1 MNKFKLISFWVFVT
15 AALGFGIF
23 GYFQLKNNHK
33 PQTDALQAMPD
44 SCLVYLRTAS
54 IHDLE
59 NSINERNL
67 ITDKLRSFEGF
78 DDVFNTLHLA
88 DSILKRNELLNE
100 EFGSSSFH
108 IAMYSNANWLI
119 GVSIK
124 QLGQQQACAEALQS
138 VLQSTQEG
146 HYFRFKFNATSC
158 IALFQDGALLL
169 SNTANL
175 LKLCESPGAKL
186 SNNLGFKKFYST
198 LSENKLLTIYCN
210 QSLLQAEKK
219 PFPLALDLFISKG
232 YFSAAID
239 VEPSE
244 LRMNGYQ
251 WVDTSSQMSS
261 LLEQKACNTENL
273 LSSLPFDTQWFTAYG
288 ITNLFQLP
296 VSTNAANTEFWNQVH
311 AKALYNVNLQWK
323 EHSGRLLARCGTYG
337 EKQVLVCGSN
347 DTIQTDEA
355 LQMMADSVWTNAGIK
370 IHRISA
376 GEGQQLFEPYITVA
390 VNYAARVADNIYY
403 SNDLGELNSTVA
415 ACSKGRYLVLNED
428 FLRYMQTNVPDKF
441 HYLLY
446 NAPSQAEHLALDF
459 VRLKQ
464 KQTNTVIESLPQTNK
479 VFENFRH
486 LSYSLLAEQ
495 NYFKCRFHLKHETAG
510 KEKQVL
516 WTTVLDTT
524 CSSKAYSFI
533 NHNTNEHEILVQDDK
548 FQLYLL
554 NAKGNILWK
563 KALGEKIISSIRKV
577 DIYKNGKFQLLFNTE
592 TKIHLLDRNGEKLP
606 NFPIFLPSPASAEL
620 SIFDY
625 DNTRDYRILIP
636 CSNKVIYNYTLA
648 GKKSDGFATV
658 RSEELV
664 KLPIQYVSVG
674 ESQYLVAIDV
684 EGKIYTFS
692 RKGVG
697 RIGLRNRCTVNCS
710 NFYVDASNSTASTQL
725 LYFDESTGNLNKI
738 SFTDSK
744 SIVKFAG
751 DFNAAKTKYLLIDEN
766 RSIDVLM
773 HSEES
778 VRAYDVAGNLLFEKN
793 LPEAP
798 ADCDYLAGDSY
809 SILTAFCAEGQKIY
823 CYDLLHNKEM
833 RINASAPALIDD
845 LFKDNKQYLIVPN
858 ASELSCV
865 PLR

>member
-1 MNKFKLISFWVFVT
+1 MNKFKLVSFWVFVT

-33 PQTDALQAMPD
+33 PQTDALQALPD
-44 SCLVYLRTAS
+44 SCLVYLRSAS
-54 IHDLE
+54 VHELE

-67 ITDKLRSFEGF
+67 IADKLRLFDGF
-78 DDVFNTLHLA
+78 TEVFTALHLA
-88 DSILKRNELLNE
+88 DSLLNGNELLAE

-108 IAMYSNANWLI
+108 IAMYPNANWLI
-119 GVSIK
+119 GASIK
-124 QLGQQQACAEALQS
+124 QLGQQEACAEALLS
-138 VLQSTQEG
+138 VLHGAQEG
-146 HYFRFKFNATSC
+146 AYFRFKFSSFSC

-169 SNTANL
+169 SNNAKL
-175 LKLCESPGAKL
+175 LKLCESNGAKL
-186 SNNLGFKKFYST
+186 SNNGGFKKFYST
-198 LSENKLLTIYCN
+198 LTENKLLSIYCN
-210 QSLLQAEKK
+210 QSLLHSEKK
-219 PFPLALDLFISKG
+219 KAAFALDLFISKG

-251 WVDTSSQMSS
+251 WVDTSAYMHS
-261 LLEQKACNTENL
+261 LLEQKACNTEDL

-296 VSTNAANTEFWNQVH
+296 EANEGLNNAYWNNIQT
-311 AKALYNVNLQWK
+311 KALYNVKLQWK
-323 EHSGRLLARCGTYG
+323 EYSGRLLARCGTYG

-347 DTIQTDEA
+347 DTLQTDEA
-355 LQMMADSVWTNAGIK
+355 LQMMADSVWTNAGVK
-370 IHRISA
+370 IHRLSA
-376 GEGQQLFEPYITVA
+376 DAGLQLFEPYLSDA

-415 ACSKGRYLVLNED
+415 ACSIGRYLVLNED
-428 FLRYMQTNVPDKF
+428 FLHYMQSNVPDKF
-441 HYLLY
+441 HFLLY
-446 NAPSQAEHLALDF
+446 NAPSQEEHLKLDF
-459 VRLKQ
+459 IRLAEK
-464 KQTNTVIESLPQTNK
+464 KDSKP
-479 VFENFRH
+479 FENFRH
-486 LSYSLLAEQ
+486 LSYSLLAEGD
-495 NYFKCRFHLKHETAG
+495 YFKCRFHLKHESG
-510 KEKQVL
+510 SKEKQVL

-524 CSSKAYSFI
+524 CSSKAYGFI
-533 NHNTNEHEILVQDDK
+533 NHTTNEHEILVQDDK
-548 FQLYLL
+548 FQLYLI
-554 NAKGNILWK
+554 NAKGAILWK
-563 KALGEKIISSIRKV
+563 KALDEKIISSIHSV
-577 DIYKNGKFQLLFNTE
+577 DIYKNGKFQILFNTE

-620 SIFDY
+620 SVFDY

-674 ESQYLVAIDV
+674 ESQYLVALDV

-697 RIGLRNRCTVNCS
+697 RIGLRNRSTVNCA
-710 NFYVDASNSTASTQL
+710 NFYVDASNSPASTQL
-725 LYFDESTGNLNKI
+725 MYFDESTGNLNKI
-738 SFTDSK
+738 SFSDSK

-751 DFNAAKTKYLLIDEN
+751 DFTAAKAKYLLVDEN
-766 RSIDVLM
+766 RSVDVLM
-773 HSEES
+773 HAEGS

-793 LPEAP
+793 LPELP
-798 ADCDYLAGDSY
+798 VDCDYMAGDSF
-809 SILTAFCAEGQKIY
+809 SILTAFSAEGQKIY

-865 PLR
+865 PVR